1 MQGYPTCLATQSLFK
16 EINIMNYHLPS
27 GLFKKNRK
35 KLADMLDDQSVAIIL
50 PNDYPL
56 RSGDQNY
63 RYRQNSDLYYLTGIN
78 QEETILVLCQNHPE
92 EKKREILFILKPDKT
107 IERWEGHKLTR
118 EEAQDISGIQTI
130 HWIDELDLILR
141 DAVLHSN
148 KIYINTNE
156 YLKLSEKV
164 SDKSKRFIRE
174 IKEKYPLHE
183 YKRLAPL
190 ITGLRVVKEPEELE
204 MIRKACQVTRDAF
217 LRILK
222 FVHTGVFEY
231 EVEAEITHEFLM
243 QGTSGHA
250 YLPIIASGRNANAL
264 HYIENRQ
271 KCKDG
276 DLLLMDFG
284 AECGNYIA
292 DCTRTIPVNGKFTR
306 RQKELYKANMRVLNR
321 AMGMV
326 VPGNTIASLHKE
338 VCKLWEEEHV
348 RLGFYTMDQLKKQD
362 PEQPLFFKYYMHGT
376 SHFIGLDVHDVGAK
390 EIKFSPGMVMTCEPG
405 IYADDEGIGIRLE
418 NNILCT
424 KDGPV
429 NLMKDI
435 PVDPD
440 EIEMLM
446 KGQ

>member
-1 MQGYPTCLATQSLFK
+1 
-16 EINIMNYHLPS
+16 
-27 GLFKKNRK
+27 
-35 KLADMLDDQSVAIIL
+35 V
-50 PNDYPL
+50 
-56 RSGDQNY
+56 
-63 RYRQNSDLYYLTGIN
+63 
-78 QEETILVLCQNHPE
+78 HP
-92 EKKREILFILKPDKT
+92 
-107 IERWEGHKLTR
+107 
-118 EEAQDISGIQTI
+118 
-130 HWIDELDLILR
+130 
-141 DAVLHSN
+141 
-148 KIYINTNE
+148 
-156 YLKLSEKV
+156 
-164 SDKSKRFIRE
+164 
-174 IKEKYPLHE
+174 
-183 YKRLAPL
+183 
-190 ITGLRVVKEPEELE
+190 
-204 MIRKACQVTRDAF
+204 
-217 LRILK
+217 
-222 FVHTGVFEY
+222 GVFEY

-271 KCKDG
+271 KCKNG

-321 AMGMV
+321 AMEMV

-446 KGQ
+446 KKQ